1 MTKIKVDLSEYS
13 EENLQRISKFIKL
26 VKNQVELE
34 GINRISLRV
43 TMSLKT
49 LEKNG
54 FNYEES
60 LTMIMVLNIM
70 SGDETVKI
78 INEEYY
84 HCLEEY
90 LEENNEDI
98 CSLEIE
104 EIERKRKK
112 AQEEWLNYEGRFH
125 GISKNNLKSVLVLQ
139 YSGATGLDLLWQI
152 EQVIEEELGKNNKIK
167 NTEKKSSNRIKEIII
182 IEPGSPDK
190 ESYKFVINED
200 YKNAKKISRAACW
213 KKIIDII
220 KDEKEVE
227 FDEGLENYF
236 NYNKRCAIYC
246 KGKYKLTQIF
256 EKNRDFKTNE
266 ETFKINSAIKTKIIS
281 EKAYKTRLKK
291 T

>member
-1 MTKIKVDLSEYS
+1 MTKIKVDLSKYS
-13 EENLQRISKFIKL
+13 EENLQRINKFIKL
-26 VKNQVELE
+26 IKNQVELE
-34 GINRISLRV
+34 GISRLSQAV
-43 TMSLKT
+43 TIP
-49 LEKNG
+49 LEKSE
-54 FNYEES
+54 FSYEES
-60 LTMIMVLNIM
+60 LTMTIALNRI
-70 SGDETVKI
+70 SGDETVRV
-78 INEEYY
+78 INEEYH

-90 LEENNEDI
+90 LEENDEDI

-104 EIERKRKK
+104 EIERKRKE
-112 AQEEWLNYEGRFH
+112 AQNKWLNFNSGFY
-125 GISKNNLKSVLVLQ
+125 GISKDNLKSVLALW

-152 EQVIEEELGKNNKIK
+152 EQVIKEELGKNNKIK

-182 IEPGSPDK
+182 IEPRSPDK

>member
-1 MTKIKVDLSEYS
+1 MHLIFAL
-13 EENLQRISKFIKL
+13 LFLIIQQAL
-26 VKNQVELE
+26 
-34 GINRISLRV
+34 NRI
-43 TMSLKT
+43 
-49 LEKNG
+49 
-54 FNYEES
+54 
-60 LTMIMVLNIM
+60 
-70 SGDETVKI
+70 SGDETVRV
-78 INEEYY
+78 INEEYH

-90 LEENNEDI
+90 LEENDEDI

-104 EIERKRKK
+104 EIERKRKE
-112 AQEEWLNYEGRFH
+112 AQNKWLNFNSGFY
-125 GISKNNLKSVLVLQ
+125 GISKDNLKSVLALW

-152 EQVIEEELGKNNKIK
+152 EQVIKEELGKNNKLK

-182 IEPGSPDK
+182 IEPRSPDK

-213 KKIIDII
+213 KKIISII